1 MREQSPVEGQRT
13 QNLTGN
19 ESAGVASSDR
29 TAAAFLFPLLY
40 NKETVKGNG
49 TEEQTT
55 GVPLWKRGIT
65 VALKLRHGQEG
76 HSEAHGISSREPGR
90 ESTQETWW
98 WDA

>member
-19 ESAGVASSDR
+19 ESAGVALSDR
-29 TAAAFLFPLLY
+29 TAAAFPFTLLY
-40 NKETVKGNG
+40 NKETVKGKG
-49 TEEQTT
+49 PEEQT
-55 GVPLWKRGIT
+55 GVHLWKRGIT